1 MCLSVIRY
9 VCKFHFEDTNE
20 SFECGGSSAAA
31 FCLKL
36 PGKNL
41 YLTPLLKAKKFRSYG
56 YKTGAMSAFREL
68 QNADLGK
75 VEEFGAGKGGRTV
88 SLLENMS
95 CCLSGLSTK
104 QKLMS

>member
-1 MCLSVIRY
+1 MY
-9 VCKFHFEDTNE
+9 VCHTYYICIVDTNE
-20 SFECGGSSAAA
+20 SFDCGGSSAAA

-75 VEEFGAGKGGRTV
+75 VEEFGAGKGGRIV
-88 SLLENMS
+88 STQAMRANNYNYIVY
-95 CCLSGLSTK
+95 K
-104 QKLMS
+104 QS